1 MSNSSLVMK
10 EHFDILVYII
20 QPPVSQ
26 SRWTSP
32 HAAYANIVKFLHVQS
47 KTQTTD
53 QLTTAP

>member
-1 MSNSSLVMK
+1 MK
-10 EHFDILVYII
+10 ENFGILVCII

-26 SRWTSP
+26 SPWTSP
-32 HAAYANIVKFLHVQS
+32 HVAYANIVKFLHVQS